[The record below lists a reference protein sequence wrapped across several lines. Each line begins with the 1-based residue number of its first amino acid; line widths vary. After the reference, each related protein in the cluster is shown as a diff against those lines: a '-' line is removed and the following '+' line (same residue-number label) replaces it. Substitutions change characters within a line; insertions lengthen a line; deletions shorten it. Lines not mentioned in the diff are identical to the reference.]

1 VTREP
6 VPDEEFESIPWDS
19 LVADHGDRRRRWA
32 LVGIV
37 AALVLGAAFGLS
49 RLLWA
54 AGPPPGDPVTRPA
67 PAAAAT
73 AAAAVPDTILPSS
86 EPAAPA
92 PPDAY
97 SEADLLALPA
107 DDAGRR
113 AAAYASWF
121 AAEYFTLDGSDPERR
136 AVAALLPAGVEVLPA
151 DPSFR
156 SFVEGVEVVE
166 VSTAD
171 GVHYRVVLVV
181 RSLAAAGEG
190 AYRRQP
196 VRMVEVV
203 VRVDERGAA
212 VADLPRP
219 LAVPVVS
226 AEGPAVE
233 EAEPPAAVVA
243 AALEAA
249 SLWGE
254 PQPDL
259 VSAGTVDGRWR
270 LVVAVRDTAGLLWPV
285 AVWTD
290 PSGAALPAGG

>member
-1 VTREP
+1 MTRDP

-19 LVADHGDRRRRWA
+19 LVADQSDHRRRWG

-37 AALVLGAAFGLS
+37 AALVLGASFGLS
-49 RLLWA
+49 RLLWG
-54 AGPPPGDPVTRPA
+54 AGPPPVVPVTML
-67 PAAAAT
+67 AAVT
-73 AAAAVPDTILPSS
+73 ASTVAVAVPDTVPPSS
-86 EPAAPA
+86 EPSAPA

-151 DPSFR
+151 DPSVR

-166 VSTAD
+166 VSASD
-171 GVHYRVVLVV
+171 GVHHRVVLLV

-203 VRVDERGAA
+203 VRVDERGSA

-219 LAVPVVS
+219 LAVSVVS

-233 EAEPPAAVVA
+233 AAEPPAVVVA

-259 VSAGTVDGRWR
+259 LSAGTVDGRWR
-270 LVVAVRDTAGLLWPV
+270 LVVAVRDTAGLVWPV

-290 PSGAALPAGG
+290 PSGAPVPAGG